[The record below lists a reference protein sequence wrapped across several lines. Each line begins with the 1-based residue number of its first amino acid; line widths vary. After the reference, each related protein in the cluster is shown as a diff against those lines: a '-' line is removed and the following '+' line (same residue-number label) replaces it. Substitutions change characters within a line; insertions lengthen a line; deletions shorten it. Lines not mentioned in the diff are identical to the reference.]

1 MSEEIENKEN
11 ENSENSTT
19 LNEEDF
25 NTDSQII
32 SDPQDSLALSR
43 AKAAYSKKSPNTTR
57 ERRIPQRVV
66 TADYLHEEPY
76 EPDDIDDDTLISPDK
91 KTINNTYK
99 SSLELKQQKNYINIA
114 ESTSG
119 DDVLS
124 LQSADSKSG
133 QTISFKV
140 KGIQWKAGFSNE
152 FTKTPLGHAM
162 HPIPL
167 PGPNDDRPD
176 ALKKTGIVIRPV
188 NPKLQKVLSQL
199 LPSSF
204 KKEMIK
210 NRKKR
215 DRLKQLSIYYLPS
228 TQSSSVGFI
237 HEYIVPRSD
246 GRDAFYLYVQTSV
259 GKAPVAILD
268 EVLRT
273 LEAGLPEGEKADVY
287 DYTQVEEEDVVL
299 PEPNYKLA
307 EEVNE
312 AMKQVSST
320 LNDSVLVHSLRKG
333 FANTRNFWIEF
344 MKQFDKYLARFV
356 RVLAAIIL
364 ILMNSLPMRLFIQG
378 LRMLTKGLVKIIWG
392 MNSLLLAI
400 ARSPITASILRI
412 FGKGFSL
419 LGGLFGAFFSG
430 FFYFFKIIGKSI
442 AAIYSNTVSLLKDPK
457 NFDLGIS
464 LPGKKLFDISSS
476 DNKKNKEA
484 IKGNTKIKAAKKAQ
498 IAKPQPKPTVTK
510 GTTSFS
516 QVTKPISSNKKPAPP
531 KLKSGSSVQQIV
543 GSSNNEGASNISNNK
558 TPGSRPLGYFED
570 EDF

>member
-1 MSEEIENKEN
+1 MSEELENKEKTE
-11 ENSENSTT
+11 ENSSI
-19 LNEEDF
+19 NEEDF
-25 NTDSQII
+25 NTDSQLLTE
-32 SDPQDSLALSR
+32 PQDSLAISR
-43 AKAAYSKKSPNTTR
+43 AKAAYGKKSPNTVR

-66 TADYLHEEPY
+66 TADYVNEEPY
-76 EPDDIDDDTLISPDK
+76 EPDDIDDDTIISPDK
-91 KTINNTYK
+91 GTINKTYK
-99 SSLELKQQKNYINIA
+99 SSLELKQQKTYINIA
-114 ESTSG
+114 ESVSG
-119 DDVLS
+119 DDVLA

-152 FTKTPLGHAM
+152 FTKTPLGHSM

-199 LPSSF
+199 LPASF

-210 NRKKR
+210 ERKKR
-215 DRLKQLSIYYLPS
+215 DRLKQLAIYYLPS

-320 LNDSVLVHSLRKG
+320 LNDSVLVHSVRKG
-333 FANTRNFWIEF
+333 LANTRNFWIEF

-378 LRMLTKGLVKIIWG
+378 LRLLTKGIVKMIWG
-392 MNSLLLAI
+392 VNGILLAI
-400 ARSPITASILRI
+400 ARSPITAAILKT

-419 LGGLFGAFFSG
+419 LGGLFGAVFSG
-430 FFYFFKIIGKSI
+430 FFYFFKLIGKTIASI
-442 AAIYSNTVSLLKDPK
+442 YFNTVSLLKDPK

-464 LPGKKLFDISSS
+464 FPGRKLFDVPKSDKSSKEE
-476 DNKKNKEA
+476 NKK
-484 IKGNTKIKAAKKAQ
+484 GSTKIKVAKKAQ
-498 IAKPQPKPTVTK
+498 IAKPKPKPNVIK

-516 QVTKPISSNKKPAPP
+516 QVTKPNPNTAKKPVPP
-531 KLKSGSSVQQIV
+531 KVKGSTGTQQIV
-543 GSSNNEGASNISNNK
+543 SSGSNESTGKVANTK
-558 TPGSRPLGYFED
+558 TPGSTPLGYFED
-570 EDF
+570 EPF

>member
-1 MSEEIENKEN
+1 MSEEFENKDD
-11 ENSENSTT
+11 ENSENEA
-19 LNEEDF
+19 LVNEDDF
-25 NTDSQII
+25 NTDSQLITE
-32 SDPQDSLALSR
+32 PQDSLAISR
-43 AKAAYSKKSPNTTR
+43 AKAAYGKKSPNTMR

-66 TADYLHEEPY
+66 TADYINEDPY
-76 EPDDIDDDTLISPDK
+76 EPDDIDDETLISPDK
-91 KTINNTYK
+91 TTINKTYK
-99 SSLELKQQKNYINIA
+99 SSLDLKQQKTYTNIA
-114 ESTSG
+114 ESAGG
-119 DDVLS
+119 DDILA

-140 KGIQWKAGFSNE
+140 KGIQWKSGFSNE
-152 FTKTPLGHAM
+152 FTKTPLGHSM

-167 PGPNDDRPD
+167 PAPNDDRPD

-199 LPSSF
+199 LPASF
-204 KKEMIK
+204 KKEMI
-210 NRKKR
+210 RERRKR

-287 DYTQVEEEDVVL
+287 DYTQVEEEDVIL

-320 LNDSVLVHSLRKG
+320 LNDSVLAHSVRKS
-333 FANTRNFWIEF
+333 FANTRNFWIDF

-356 RVLAAIIL
+356 RVLAAIVL
-364 ILMNSLPMRLFIQG
+364 IFMNSFPMRLFIQG
-378 LRMLTKGLVKIIWG
+378 LRMITKGLVKMIWG
-392 MNSLLLAI
+392 VNGLLLSI
-400 ARSPITASILRI
+400 ARSPVTASILKV

-419 LGGLFGAFFSG
+419 FGGLFGAVFSG
-430 FFYFFKIIGKSI
+430 FFYFFRIIGKSI
-442 AAIYSNTVSLLKDPK
+442 ASIYFNTVSLLKDPR

-464 LPGKKLFDISSS
+464 LPGRKLFDVPNSDKNNKSS
-476 DNKKNKEA
+476 N
-484 IKGNTKIKAAKKAQ
+484 KGNTKIKAAKKAQ
-498 IAKPQPKPTVTK
+498 VAKPQPKPNIVK

-516 QVTKPISSNKKPAPP
+516 QVTKSTSNSKKPAPP
-531 KLKSGSSVQQIV
+531 KLKGGGGIQQIGSSGVNDGTGKV
-543 GSSNNEGASNISNNK
+543 ANTK
-558 TPGSRPLGYFED
+558 TPGSTPLGYFED
-570 EDF
+570 EPF